1 MKSIPSMLGAYLC
14 LSIPMLIPA
23 AAHAAGVESDLR
35 CFVGTSP
42 QKTKLEMMRYS
53 DDAHG
58 GWTGGYVKYGKNKPP
73 ITIVYVSSKT
83 LDQPEGRP
91 AYFESTWVEVAT
103 AEVTG
108 KYIVGSQGANV
119 YSFEYVNRKTDKK
132 YSFDETV
139 ERNST
144 DDGCKW

>member
-1 MKSIPSMLGAYLC
+1 MKSIIAILCTYFSLLISSGANAT
-14 LSIPMLIPA
+14 SI
-23 AAHAAGVESDLR
+23 ESDLR
-35 CFVGTSP
+35 CFVGEPP

-58 GWTGGYVKYGKNKPP
+58 GWTGGYIKYGKNKPP

-91 AYFESTWVEVAT
+91 AYFESTWIEVAT
-103 AEVTG
+103 SDVTG
-108 KYIVGSQGANV
+108 KYIVGSQGSNV
-119 YSFEYVNRKTDKK
+119 YSLEYTNRKSGKK
-132 YSFDETV
+132 YSFDESA

>member
-1 MKSIPSMLGAYLC
+1 MKSITAILGVYFFL
-14 LSIPMLIPA
+14 LIPSSA
-23 AAHAAGVESDLR
+23 NATGIESDLR
-35 CFVGTSP
+35 CFVGASP

-53 DDAHG
+53 DDSHG
-58 GWTGGYVKYGKNKPP
+58 DWTGGYIKYGKNKPP
-73 ITIVYVSSKT
+73 ITIVYVSRKI

-103 AEVTG
+103 SNVTG

-119 YSFEYVNRKTDKK
+119 YSLEYINRKSGKK
-132 YSFDETV
+132 YSFDESA

-144 DDGCKW
+144 DDGCQW

>member
-1 MKSIPSMLGAYLC
+1 MNFQNLICSAFGTVFAISVLC
-14 LSIPMLIPA
+14 PGT
-23 AAHAAGVESDLR
+23 AHASGIEYDLR
-35 CFVGTSP
+35 CFVGTTP

-58 GWTGGYVKYGKNKPP
+58 WTGGYVKYGKNKPP
-73 ITIVYVSSKT
+73 IAIVYVSSKM
-83 LDQPEGRP
+83 LDEPEGHP
-91 AYFESTWVEVAT
+91 AQFESTWVEVAT
-103 AEVTG
+103 SEVTG

-144 DDGCKW
+144 DDDCKW